1 MSHSWTTR
9 KSTSQYLHSMQSEGS
24 NLRRSYLVF
33 IQNRAAHYSSDGG
46 PPHFTARERRSLL
59 LRRLNIQKMRSAE
72 SAEKIARLPLRKN
85 GESKGSTIVAL
96 FHFTITLK
104 HYFNPTLQASRLLD
118 QRCLLMP
125 CYRLNMRRWERREPQ
140 SPSPL
145 KNTGQVSSLGR
156 RNKR

>member
-1 MSHSWTTR
+1 
-9 KSTSQYLHSMQSEGS
+9 
-24 NLRRSYLVF
+24 
-33 IQNRAAHYSSDGG
+33 
-46 PPHFTARERRSLL
+46 

-125 CYRLNMRRWERREPQ
+125 CYRLNMRRWERRETQ

-156 RNKR
+156 RNKRQDEGNWTFLKKGERTYETENVSTLSERRVQDSRERDVHSSDNI